1 MFVISKRIALV
12 ETRRGNFSLRVSCD
26 DGSIKTLHSLYDP
39 EAEATAVVD
48 AFRFDGRGILVVLGL
63 GLGYHLKELAQR
75 FPEAEILVVE
85 AMPAIYELA
94 KEHGGISGFDGR
106 IKFMVGLPLKEA
118 IKEITRHQV
127 RLGMV
132 PVEVFPLSSAMSA
145 FPDYYNSVF
154 TSLKNTIAVKL
165 WDRLRYP
172 RFREGVIS
180 VVMIDFGYFLTR
192 EIERALVRL
201 GHSVVKVP
209 VSKEEGGEVI
219 VSRLIEKIHE
229 FKPDFV
235 LTINH
240 LGLDEDGVLTSFLKS
255 IDMPLASW
263 YVDSPNLIVRAFD
276 RNVSPYVSLFLW
288 DRAYIQ
294 DMEAMGFESVGYL
307 PLATDERVFRPAKGR
322 RKGPGCSRCDV
333 AFVGNSMVVP
343 AMESMERV
351 PGGLHCLIEKISLLL
366 SLERVSFDAVL
377 ATLKREESDVLNSL
391 PVQGRLDVEAAAL
404 WRATLLYRLSCI
416 KALSGFSPVIY
427 GDKQW
432 KELLPD
438 GYGLKPPLHYYN
450 ELPVFYNACKI
461 NFNATSL
468 QMLGAVNQ
476 RVFDV
481 PACGSF
487 LLTDHQEA
495 IEELF
500 DVGKE
505 VVTYKNRDEIPEL
518 VRFYL
523 RNPGERGIIAR
534 KGRERI
540 LREHTYR
547 HRLNSMIQFM
557 KNRYK

>member
-1 MFVISKRIALV
+1 MFVISERIALV
-12 ETRRGNFSLRVSCD
+12 ETRKGNLSLRVSCD

-63 GLGYHLKELAQR
+63 GLGYHLKELVQR

-85 AMPAIYELA
+85 AMPGIYELA
-94 KEHGGISGFDGR
+94 KEHGVISGLAGR
-106 IKFMVGLPLKEA
+106 ITFMVGLPLKEA

-132 PVEVFPLSSAMSA
+132 PLEVFPLSSAMSA
-145 FPDYYNSVF
+145 FPGYYNSVF
-154 TSLKNTIAVKL
+154 ASLKNTIAVKL

-172 RFREGVIS
+172 KFREDVIS

-201 GHSVVKVP
+201 GHKVIKVP
-209 VSKEEGGEVI
+209 VSKGDSGEVV
-219 VSRLIEKIHE
+219 VSMLIDGILR
-229 FKPDFV
+229 FKPDFI
-235 LTINH
+235 LAINH

-294 DMEAMGFESVGYL
+294 DMEAMGFESVRYL
-307 PLATDERVFRPAKGR
+307 PLATDDRVFRPARGR
-322 RKGPGCSRCDV
+322 RIGPGCSQCDV

-343 AMESMERV
+343 AMESMKKV

-366 SLERVSFDAVL
+366 SSERVFFDAVL
-377 ATLKREESDVLNSL
+377 ATLKREDLGMFNSL
-391 PVQGRLDVEAAAL
+391 LVQEKLDFEAAVL

-416 KALSGFSPVIY
+416 KALREFSPVIY

-438 GYGLKPPLHYYN
+438 GYGLEPPLHYYN

-468 QMLGAVNQ
+468 QMLGSVNQ

-505 VVTYKNRDEIPEL
+505 VVTYRDRGEIPDL
-518 VRFYL
+518 LRFYL
-523 RNPGERGIIAR
+523 RNPKEREVIAR

-547 HRLNSMIQFM
+547 HRLNSMIHFM